1 MLYGIHA
8 IVNKP
13 LNRDDAKIV
22 QVIHTD
28 STFFG
33 AAEKSGTVDFW
44 PNGGKNQPGC
54 PRPNLDYNSEE
65 SKGSSHNLKIE
76 SIYI

>member
-1 MLYGIHA
+1 L
-8 IVNKP
+8 NKP
-13 LNRDDAKIV
+13 LNKDDAKIV
-22 QVIHTD
+22 HVIHTD

-33 AAEKSGTVDFW
+33 ASEKSGTVDFW

-65 SKGSSHNLKIE
+65 SKMIWAGVLGYIQSSTEDGSSP
-76 SIYI
+76 